1 MSTEKPLPDVM
12 YEIKP
17 PKAHDYCQVCKDTFV
32 NYFQHIDSQKHKNFA
47 KLNKDLFE
55 QVDVWMKDVN
65 TKFKQRYQNK
75 KLTEFAEIVKMV
87 QETPI
92 EEEHKISPSGK
103 RSARKVVIVEEK
115 GAKEKNEKL
124 D

>member
-1 MSTEKPLPDVM
+1 
-12 YEIKP
+12 
-17 PKAHDYCQVCKDTFV
+17 
-32 NYFQHIDSQKHKNFA
+32 
-47 KLNKDLFE
+47 
-55 QVDVWMKDVN
+55 
-65 TKFKQRYQNK
+65 
-75 KLTEFAEIVKMV
+75 MV